1 MVKIKIPTQNKF
13 KRIRVS
19 YTLKFQGRTV
29 LAHTEKDKG
38 VQVLETETLSF

>member
-1 MVKIKIPTQNKF
+1 MVKIKIPTQTTF

-29 LAHTEKDKG
+29 LAQTEKDKG